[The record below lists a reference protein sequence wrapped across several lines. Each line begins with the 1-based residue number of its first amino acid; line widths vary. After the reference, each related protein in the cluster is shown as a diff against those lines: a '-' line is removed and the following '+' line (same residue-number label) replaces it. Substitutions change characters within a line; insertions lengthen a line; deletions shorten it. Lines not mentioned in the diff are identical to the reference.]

1 MATLLGADYAFN
13 PHPTIA
19 ALKAAGV
26 RFVVRYLSSS
36 PENDANGKNLLPGE
50 AHELLAA
57 GIKIVVV
64 AEEGAG
70 MMLGGRPAGVSTAT
84 HANAVVKAIG
94 MPGIPVYFAC
104 DFDATPGNQV
114 AIEAF
119 LDGAASVIGHARTG
133 MYGGYWPLSRS
144 FDAGKIAYGWQ
155 TIAWSGGQ
163 WDGRAVLRQML
174 TFKVGGIAIDEDL
187 EVAGHAGLAADFGQW
202 PRPAAPA
209 PPPVTGFAPFA
220 WHGDGKTTLAGLAA
234 EHGTSVQKI
243 LWETATHNS
252 GGYPLPRVA
261 AYIDAGNWH
270 SAVADGS
277 GPYWVA

>member
-1 MATLLGADYAFN
+1 MATLLGADYAFS
-13 PHPTIA
+13 PHPTTA

-26 RFVVRYLSSS
+26 HFVARYLSSN
-36 PENDANGKNLLPGE
+36 PVNDTNGKNLLPAE
-50 AHELLAA
+50 AHALLAA

-104 DFDATPGNQV
+104 DFDAPEGDQP
-114 AIEAF
+114 AINAF
-119 LDGAASVIGHARTG
+119 LDGATQVIGHGRTG
-133 MYGGYWPLSRS
+133 LYGGYWPLSRARA
-144 FDAGKIAYGWQ
+144 AGKASYFWG
-155 TIAWSGGQ
+155 TIAWSGDRWLIQDNPQTFTPHIMQG
-163 WDGRAVLRQML
+163 LQMSI
-174 TFKVGGIAIDEDL
+174 GGVSVDVDHSYL
-187 EVAGHAGLAADFGQW
+187 PDFGQW

-209 PPPVTGFAPFA
+209 PPPAAPFS
-220 WHGDGKTTLAGLAA
+220 WHGDGKTSLAQLAA
-234 EHGTSVQKI
+234 AHGTSVQKI
-243 LWETATHNS
+243 LWETASHNP

-270 SAVADGS
+270 SAVVS
-277 GPYWVA
+277 GAGPFWVG